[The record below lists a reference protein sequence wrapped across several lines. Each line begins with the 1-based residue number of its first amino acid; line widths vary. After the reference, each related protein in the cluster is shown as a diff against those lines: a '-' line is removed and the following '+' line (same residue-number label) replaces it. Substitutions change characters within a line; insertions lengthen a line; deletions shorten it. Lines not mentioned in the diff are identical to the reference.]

1 MKPFEKDVVL
11 PRLREANLRFG
22 AVTGV
27 TLAALNGW
35 SERTTRQWLRRLE
48 MAGFV
53 MRPLGD
59 RSGWLVR

>member
-35 SERTTRQWLRRLE
+35 SERTTRGWLRRLE
-48 MAGFV
+48 AAGLV
-53 MRPLGD
+53 ARP
-59 RSGWLVR
+59 SGVRMGWVVR